1 MKLLILGAGGH
12 GRVVKETAGLMK
24 DKANNPLF
32 DEISF
37 LDDNSP
43 EAIGRLDEYESFC
56 GEYRFAFAAFGNNT
70 FRLEWMDKLE
80 KAGFSVPTLIHPMAV
95 VSPSAVIDNG
105 TVIEAGAIINT
116 NCKIGRG
123 AIISV
128 GTIIDHDSTIGEGCH
143 IDCGAVVKSMCNV
156 QPYRKVQSNEII
168 NRQ

>member
-56 GEYRFAFAAFGNNT
+56 GEYRFAFAAFGSNT

-80 KAGFSVPTLIHPMAV
+80 KSRLFRTDSYSSYGC
-95 VSPSAVIDNG
+95 
-105 TVIEAGAIINT
+105 
-116 NCKIGRG
+116 CKSKR
-123 AIISV
+123 
-128 GTIIDHDSTIGEGCH
+128 C
-143 IDCGAVVKSMCNV
+143 
-156 QPYRKVQSNEII
+156 
-168 NRQ
+168 NRQRYSC